1 MKNYSY
7 EVIWERNY
15 NEGYGNC
22 RVVVDSKDNIIVCGL
37 DKDYRGLILKYDKDG
52 NLLWND
58 HTSLKIYFPSQI
70 SLKKP
75 FNVDKFLSK
84 GFGSLLD
91 VKVDSKDNIIT
102 VGSFYDKSGKYC
114 TIYLKKYS
122 KDGSPLWEKNYAPF
136 LYTQAPA
143 LAIDKSDNIF
153 VAGFGGRIVP
163 PSVNGFVMKV
173 SKNDGSVIWNRKCWK
188 MGKYTGY
195 TALSVFENDIFCAG
209 FVAKDDYN
217 LIISNF
223 DKFGIEKN
231 EKIFDLRVLPCKIFY
246 DRDIFIC
253 GQFEDAGYKHYLAK
267 ISRNF
272 NILWEKAGMEGWL
285 YDLVLMKN
293 GNIAVT
299 GKINKDEY
307 YAGLY
312 GAWGNLLLD
321 AYLGKLIS
329 NGNDMNDWMKGTTN
343 DSQDNLVVVGGAPV
357 AKTIKFRIGLL
368 EEKGEKGEKKIKFLE
383 FLKKLFRIK

>member
-1 MKNYSY
+1 MKNYDY
-7 EVIWERNY
+7 EIIWERNY

-22 RVVVDSKDNIIVCGL
+22 RVAADSKDNIIVCGL
-37 DKDYRGLILKYDKDG
+37 DKDYKGLILKYDKDG
-52 NLLWND
+52 NLLWSD
-58 HTSLKIYFPSQI
+58 HTSKLYFPSQI

-75 FNVDKFLSK
+75 FNLEKFLSK

-91 VKVDSKDNIIT
+91 VKIDSKDNIIT

-153 VAGFGGRIVP
+153 VAGFGGRIIP
-163 PSVNGFVMKV
+163 PSLNGFVMKI
-173 SKNDGSVIWNRKCWK
+173 SKKDGSVIWNRKCWK
-188 MGKYTGY
+188 IGKYTGY
-195 TALSVFENDIFCAG
+195 TTLSVFENDIFCAG
-209 FVAKDDYN
+209 FVAKEDYN

-231 EKIFDLRVLPCKIFY
+231 EKIFDLKVLPCKISY
-246 DRDIFIC
+246 DRDLFIC
-253 GQFEDAGYKHYLAK
+253 GQFEDASYKHYLAK

-272 NILWEKAGMEGWL
+272 NILWEKVGMEGWL
-285 YDLVLMKN
+285 YDLVSMKN

-299 GKINKDEY
+299 GKINKNEY

-321 AYLGKLIS
+321 AYLGKIIS
-329 NGNDMNDWMKGTTN
+329 NGNDMNDWMKGITN
-343 DSQDNLVVVGGAPV
+343 DSQDNLIIVGGAPV
-357 AKTIKFRIGLL
+357 AKTIKARAGI
-368 EEKGEKGEKKIKFLE
+368 EEKKEKKKNKFLE